1 MSMDC
6 VVQWATILSP
16 IIAVVIAIW
25 TSRSSAKDTAKKI
38 AAIEE
43 STKNQIAA
51 LEQSTQKQLK
61 SVKKLARIHTET
73 SQIQIEKELWEARK
87 RYLLAIKEEGDAM
100 EYDHFF
106 NQIGGVSDSLRQRE
120 EKNRK
125 LTNEKDFYKEYA
137 KMLEQYHSRIN
148 KLSKE
153 LEEM

>member
-1 MSMDC
+1 MEMLGIIISAVGIIVAVGIAC
-6 VVQWATILSP
+6 WTIK
-16 IIAVVIAIW
+16 
-25 TSRSSAKDTAKKI
+25 SSQKDTAKKL
-38 AAIEE
+38 AALEK
-43 STKNQIAA
+43 STKDQIAA

-61 SVKKLARIHTET
+61 SIKKLARIHTET

-87 RYLLAIKEEGDAM
+87 RYLLAIKEEGDVL

-106 NQIGGVSDSLRQRE
+106 NQYGDVSDSLRQRE